1 MKYIKLVLN
10 LKIDRN
16 NNMEFN
22 FDKFVKDIEN
32 RKKASINNKQCPD
45 IDIEFDKAR
54 RLRSERY
61 HEKWQNLIKWER
73 K

>member
-1 MKYIKLVLN
+1 
-10 LKIDRN
+10 
-16 NNMEFN
+16 MEFN